1 MTVKECLE
9 KYMEE
14 GNHAPRTKQNIQDKI
29 KARYYDP
36 IIDLEVENLSN
47 DILKEWVDGLA
58 ERFAPN
64 TITGIWCVFHRAAQ
78 MYCNINFK
86 CKRPPL
92 KKSEE
97 KLNLDP
103 DDFTK
108 MLLYSNKTVFLAI
121 LLSYYANMNDHELE
135 TLKYKDVYYDNNA
148 ICLYS
153 KIECINRVWVHSEN
167 GDQDRFMRF
176 ALVPEELMELIGQGK
191 PEDTV
196 LYKDGRWISTKFGIM
211 CKKYLGKNYHFMN
224 MKTYGLYKRIYVN
237 PIGIIENQAVF
248 SFDKN
253 DKTVYEC
260 LNDYISET
268 GRKSGREFI
277 NVFDDIKD
285 VMLKDL
291 KKELLENFF
300 DGLSQKYSIWMLKKV
315 YFLLEKAL
323 LSESKG
329 LFHLDKWDIKLYSVI
344 NRMNKGVVHK
354 IVPFGLKE
362 GRRLMDFADSELK
375 KCMLLSGYGNFTLT
389 QIMQLKFKNV
399 DAENRT
405 ITLGERTA
413 TFTKAMIRFIGQGEA
428 EETIIKSNSN
438 KIVYALKVLSKN
450 MNINIDFTSLR
461 GAYIEQE

>member
-29 KARYYDP
+29 HARYYDP

-47 DILKEWVDGLA
+47 DVLKEWVDGLA

-64 TITGIWCVFHRAAQ
+64 TITGIWCVLNRATQ
-78 MYCNINFK
+78 MCCNVKLK
-86 CKRPPL
+86 CKRPAQ
-92 KKSEE
+92 KKGEE

-108 MLLYSNKTVFLAI
+108 MLLYSEKELFLAI

-176 ALVPEELMELIGQGK
+176 ALIPKELMELIGQGK
-191 PEDTV
+191 PEDAV
-196 LYKDGRWISTKFGIM
+196 LYKDGRWISRTFGIM

-224 MKTYGLYKRIYVN
+224 IKTYGLYKKIYVN

-260 LNDYISET
+260 LNDFISET
-268 GRKSGREFI
+268 GRKSGRDFI

-291 KKELLENFF
+291 KKELIESLF
-300 DGLSQKYSIWMLKKV
+300 DGLSQKYSIWTLKKA
-315 YFLLEKAL
+315 YYLLEKAL
-323 LSESKG
+323 LFESKG
-329 LFHLDKWDIKLYSVI
+329 LFHLDKWDIKLYSAI
-344 NRMNKGVVHK
+344 KRMKKSVVPK
-354 IVPFGLKE
+354 IVPFDLRE
-362 GRRLMDFADSELK
+362 GRHLMDSADSELK
-375 KCMLLSGYGNFTLT
+375 KCMLLCGYGNFTLN
-389 QIMQLKFKNV
+389 QIIQLKFKNV
-399 DAENRT
+399 DVENRT
-405 ITLGERTA
+405 ITFGKRTA
-413 TFTKAMIRFIGQGEA
+413 TFNKAMIRFIGQGEA
-428 EETIIKSNSN
+428 EEPLIKSNSN
-438 KIVYALKVLSKN
+438 KIIYALKNLSKN
-450 MNINIDFTSLR
+450 MNINIDFKSLR
-461 GAYIEQE
+461 GAYIKQE